1 MSTIVKPSIFKFLNT
16 LKENNNR
23 EWFAENK
30 PWFTEEDI
38 ELKSFFTAVMEGL
51 KQDDDIEGM
60 KAYRIYRD
68 VRFSKDK
75 SPYKIYRSCSY
86 KRATEALRG
95 SYHVEVTPGGSFI
108 ACGFWQPNKED
119 LLRIRKEFETDASE
133 INEIIHSKEIQK
145 TFGGFYKGQALK
157 TAPKGFDKEHEAI
170 ELIRKKDFMLLR
182 KFTDAEVLSAN
193 FYDEIIASFKAS
205 RMFLNYMSDVLTT
218 NLNGES
224 IL

>member
-1 MSTIVKPSIFKFLNT
+1 MSITIQPSIFKFLNT
-16 LKENNNR
+16 LKENNTR

-30 PWFTEEDI
+30 AWFVEE
-38 ELKSFFTAVMEGL
+38 ENHLKSFFTKVMDGL
-51 KQDDDIEGM
+51 KEEDDIESM

-75 SPYKIYRSCSY
+75 SPYKIYRSCSF

-95 SYHVEVTPGGSFI
+95 GYHVEITPGGSFL

-119 LLRIRKEFETDASE
+119 LLRIRKEFELDASE
-133 INEIIHSKEIQK
+133 INEIINAVAVQK
-145 TFGGFYKGQALK
+145 IFGGFHQGEALK

-182 KFTDAEVLSAN
+182 KFTDAEVLSDD
-193 FYDEIIASFKAS
+193 FYNQIMLSFKAA
-205 RMFLNYMSDVLTT
+205 RPYLDYMSDVLTT

-224 IL
+224 II